1 MTLHLSGKEI
11 DTLLFILDEEYMI
24 SHEEDIY
31 TIIKK
36 LKKAFKPIKVSSRKG
51 KGRKLQQQVCK
62 DIARIFNIEYNQ
74 QDDNCLIH
82 SREMGQQGKDVIL
95 RGIIQER
102 LPISIECKST
112 EKLNL
117 YKAIEQAKSNMTEED
132 KAWLVIHKKKNSK
145 PIAIMDWEYF
155 LCG

>member
-11 DTLLFILDEEYMI
+11 KYLINLTEREPVCSSLYKGLLN
-24 SHEEDIY
+24 
-31 TIIKK
+31 K
-36 LKKAFKPIKVSSRKG
+36 LKKSLKPIKISSRKG
-51 KGRKLQQQVCK
+51 KGRNLQQQVCK
-62 DIARIFNIEYNQ
+62 DIARIFNVEYNQ

-82 SREMGQQGKDVIL
+82 SREMGQQGKDIIL

-117 YKAIEQAKSNMTEED
+117 YKAIEQAKSNMSEDD
-132 KAWLVIHKKKNSK
+132 KAWLVVHKKKNSK

-155 LCG
+155 LYG